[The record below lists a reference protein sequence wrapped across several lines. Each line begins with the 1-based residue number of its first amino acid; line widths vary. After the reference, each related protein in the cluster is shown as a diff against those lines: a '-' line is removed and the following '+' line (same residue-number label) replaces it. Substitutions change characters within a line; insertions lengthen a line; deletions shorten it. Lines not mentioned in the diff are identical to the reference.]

1 VTDAAPAASVA
12 ETHSAVVFFVG
23 ERAYKL
29 KKPVDL
35 GFLDFRSRES
45 REDVCHREVDL
56 NRRLSPDVYLGVA
69 DVHGPDGEVCDHL
82 VVMRRMPPD
91 RRLSTMVERG
101 ERVEGHLWDLAH
113 LVASFHSRAERSPA
127 ADAAAAPE
135 ALAGRW
141 RDNTAVLQEAVPM
154 VDAATVAHAHVLAM
168 RYLDGRHPLFDR
180 RLAEGRACDG
190 HGDLLADDVFCL
202 TDGPRVLDC
211 IEFDDGLRYGDTLAD
226 VAFLAMDL
234 ERLGRAD
241 LGELFL
247 RAYRLHA
254 DDVWPASLE
263 HHHVAYRA
271 HVRAKVSA
279 IRAGQGH
286 QQSVADARRLLA
298 IAAEHLE
305 AARVRLVVVG
315 GLPGTGKSTLAGA
328 VGDTLGATVL
338 RSDEVRKELAGLPV
352 DQPAPDE
359 FGQGIYDADT
369 TAATYRELLSWAGVA
384 LGMGESVVLDASWS
398 DAGRRAQA
406 RDVAAR
412 THADLVEL
420 RCDVAREVAAA
431 RIRARA
437 EAGSGPSDAT
447 PAIAATMAAVADPWP
462 EAATIATDGPP
473 SVVLAK
479 ALAALEA
486 RSAPAR

>member
-23 ERAYKL
+23 DRAYKL

-45 REDVCHREVDL
+45 REAVCHREVDL

-69 DVHGPDGEVCDHL
+69 DIHGPDGEVCDHL

-141 RDNTAVLQEAVPM
+141 RDNTAVLEAAIPM
-154 VDAATVAHAHVLAM
+154 VDASTVAHVHVLAM

-263 HHHVAYRA
+263 HHHIAYRA

-286 QQSVADARRLLA
+286 QPSVADASRLLA
-298 IAAEHLE
+298 VAAEHLE

-328 VGDTLGATVL
+328 IGDALGATVL
-338 RSDEVRKELAGLPV
+338 RSDEVRKELAGMPV

-359 FGQGIYDADT
+359 FGQGIYDAET
-369 TAATYRELLSWAGVA
+369 TAATYRELLSWAEVA

-406 RDVAAR
+406 RDLAAR
-412 THADLVEL
+412 NHADLVEL
-420 RCDVAREVAAA
+420 LCEVAPEVAAE

-437 EAGSGPSDAT
+437 EAGGGPSDAT
-447 PAIAATMAAVADPWP
+447 PAIAATMAAIADPWP
-462 EAATIATDGPP
+462 EAVTIATDGPP

-479 ALAALEA
+479 ALEAFEA
-486 RSAPAR
+486 RAAPAR

>member
-23 ERAYKL
+23 DRAYKL

-35 GFLDFRSRES
+35 GFLDFRSRAG
-45 REDVCHREVDL
+45 REAVCHREVEL

-69 DVHGPDGEVCDHL
+69 DVHGPGGEMCDHL
-82 VVMRRMPPD
+82 VVMRRMPHD
-91 RRLSTMVERG
+91 RRLSTLVERG

-113 LVASFHSRAERSPA
+113 LIAAFHSRAERSAA
-127 ADAAAAPE
+127 ADAAASPG

-141 RDNTAVLQEAVPM
+141 RDNSASLKASVPV
-154 VDAATVAHAHVLAM
+154 VDGATVERVHALAM
-168 RYLDGRHPLFDR
+168 RYLDGRLPLFDR
-180 RLAEGRACDG
+180 RRVEGRACDG

-202 TDGPRVLDC
+202 PDGPRVLDC

-234 ERLGRAD
+234 ERLGRPE

-263 HHHVAYRA
+263 HHHIAYRA
-271 HVRAKVSA
+271 QVRAKVTA

-286 QQSVADARRLLA
+286 EPSVAEARRLLA
-298 IAAEHLE
+298 MAADHLE

-315 GLPGTGKSTLAGA
+315 GLPGTGKSTVAGA
-328 VGDTLGATVL
+328 IGDALGATVL

-352 DQPAPDE
+352 DWPAHHQY
-359 FGQGIYDADT
+359 GRGIY
-369 TAATYRELLSWAGVA
+369 TAEATANTYRELLSRSEVA
-384 LGMGESVVLDASWS
+384 LGMGETVVLDASWG
-398 DAGRRAQA
+398 DEGWRAQA
-406 RDVAAR
+406 RAVASRAC
-412 THADLVEL
+412 ADLVEL
-420 RCDVAREVAAA
+420 RCEVAAEVA
-431 RIRARA
+431 AERMHARA
-437 EAGSGPSDAT
+437 AAGGGPSDAT
-447 PAIAATMAAVADPWP
+447 PAIAAAMAAVADPWP
-462 EAATIATDGPP
+462 EAIAIGTDGPP
-473 SVVLAK
+473 SVSLAK
-479 ALAALEA
+479 ALDALETP
-486 RSAPAR
+486 AP